1 MQQAADDILDPLR
14 ADQQR
19 ARTNQKERDKLSA
32 EQRAHGGS
40 TEFGQRVERIEIKKK
55 PFGFLTSF
63 FNNYLVQGYLMG
75 KALEG
80 VNALSAAALIAQFPT
95 LREQEEQR
103 RYIQVADTLTPDLDV
118 EFAQVSVSRD
128 VAAQI
133 EAEIAEVRMQDMI
146 ITQQFNRSGFMGP
159 FIEEKTRYGLMQ
171 EFRLRHDSD
180 SHQYAHCITRVAQM
194 EHELGYDS
202 HKSPCM
208 VRVFGVV
215 SAACPTGRKPAIN
228 IAEVGAE
235 MTVSDQQALEKAAQV
250 IVVPPHLNYVP

>member
-1 MQQAADDILDPLR
+1 MHPATDDSADRLR
-14 ADQQR
+14 ADQER
-19 ARTNQKERDKLSA
+19 SRVNQKERDTLSA
-32 EQRAHGGS
+32 EQRSHGGS
-40 TEFGQRVERIEIKKK
+40 TEFGRRVERIEKKK
-55 PFGFLTSF
+55 KSFGFLTSF
-63 FNNYLVQGYLMG
+63 FNNPLVQGYLFS

-80 VNALSAAALIAQFPT
+80 VNALSAAALLAQFPS
-95 LREQEEQR
+95 LRDQEEQR
-103 RYIQVADTLTPDLDV
+103 RYIQVADTLTPDLEI

-146 ITQQFNRSGFMGP
+146 ITQRFNKSGFMGP
-159 FIEEKTRYGLMQ
+159 FIEEKTRYGLMH
-171 EFRLRHDSD
+171 EFRLRHDPD

-194 EHELGYDS
+194 ERELDCDGQS
-202 HKSPCM
+202 GPCM

-215 SAACPTGRKPAIN
+215 SANAPAGRKPAIN